1 MTRAPAALADL
12 AVEEVRCPLC
22 GAEGGRRLSTQM
34 GRFGVVRCSRCR
46 LVRLS
51 PRPTRDAA
59 RRLYEEE
66 YYEEGG
72 YDDYA
77 TTFERFRPIFERLF
91 ARRLAILERY
101 VKGPGRILECG
112 CAHGFQLA
120 WLRERG
126 WDAVGTDV
134 SLMASAYARE
144 HFGLEVIT
152 APLEEAPL
160 PETSFDA
167 AYLVDVVE
175 HLYEPEAALANVRRA
190 LKPGG
195 AILVQVPYELY
206 HWEKAAQALWEHK
219 KVGTSAPDAVPYHV
233 MFFAPRTLR
242 LMLEKCGFR
251 VLGRHSGNYGVI
263 RKRISPPEIRRG
275 GILETSARF
284 IYYKMGLQA
293 ALRALAAAL
302 KQGSGIIYVATPNE
316 K

>member
-1 MTRAPAALADL
+1 MTRAPAALAKL

-22 GAEGGRRLSTQM
+22 GAEGGRRLSTQL
-34 GRFGVVRCSRCR
+34 GRFGVVRCNRCR

-59 RRLYEEE
+59 RRLYEED

-77 TTFERFRPIFERLF
+77 ATFERFREIFERLF

-120 WLRERG
+120 WLREQG

-144 HFGLEVIT
+144 HLGLEVIT

-160 PETSFDA
+160 PEASFDA
-167 AYLVDVVE
+167 AYLVDIVE
-175 HLYEPEAALANVRRA
+175 HLYEPAAALANVRRA
-190 LKPGG
+190 VKPGG

-206 HWEKAAQALWEHK
+206 HWEKAAQALWERK
-219 KVGTSAPDAVPYHV
+219 KVGTIAPDAVPYHL
-233 MFFAPRTLR
+233 MFFTPRTLR

-263 RKRISPPEIRRG
+263 RKRISPPEVRHG

-284 IYYKMGLQA
+284 IYYKMGLQT

-302 KQGSGIIYVATPNE
+302 KQGSGIIYVATPE
-316 K
+316 KK

>member
-22 GAEGGRRLSTQM
+22 GAEGGRRLSTQL
-34 GRFGVVRCSRCR
+34 GRFGVVRCNRCR

-66 YYEEGG
+66 YYAEGG

-77 TTFERFRPIFERLF
+77 ATFERFRGIFERLF

-101 VKGPGRILECG
+101 VEGPGRILECG

-120 WLRERG
+120 WLREQG

-134 SLMASAYARE
+134 SLVASAYARE
-144 HFGLEVIT
+144 HLGLEVIT

-167 AYLVDVVE
+167 AYLVDIVE
-175 HLYEPEAALANVRRA
+175 HLYEPAAALANVRRA

-206 HWEKAAQALWEHK
+206 HWEKAARAWWERK
-219 KVGTSAPDAVPYHV
+219 KVGTIAPDAVPYHL
-233 MFFAPRTLR
+233 MFFTPRTLR

-263 RKRISPPEIRRG
+263 RKRISPPEVRRG
-275 GILETSARF
+275 GALETAARF
-284 IYYKMGLQA
+284 IYYKMGFQT
-293 ALRALAAAL
+293 ALRTLAAAL
-302 KQGSGIIYVATPNE
+302 KQGSGIIYVATPSE